1 MSINELQDEVI
12 AEFSDFDDWMDRY
25 QLLID
30 LGNEQEPLEE
40 KYKTEQN
47 LIEGC
52 QSRVWLQADDVDGKI
67 VFKAE
72 SDALIV
78 KGIIAL
84 LIKVFS
90 GHTPDEILNA
100 DLYFIDKIGLKE
112 HLSPT
117 RSNGLLSMVK
127 QIRMYALAFKAKG
140 EVKTSLFYCCFW
152 EVRWFMVSMIPIN
165 RRIDPNRTMRY
176 GVPLIRSSIF
186 SASGYLMLR

>member
-30 LGNEQEPLEE
+30 LGNEQEPLDE

-67 VFKAE
+67 VFNAE

-84 LIKVFS
+84 LIKVLS
-90 GHTPDEILNA
+90 GHTPDEITEL
-100 DLYFIDKIGLKE
+100 LIFI
-112 HLSPT
+112 LS
-117 RSNGLLSMVK
+117 
-127 QIRMYALAFKAKG
+127 IR
-140 EVKTSLFYCCFW
+140 
-152 EVRWFMVSMIPIN
+152 
-165 RRIDPNRTMRY
+165 
-176 GVPLIRSSIF
+176 
-186 SASGYLMLR
+186 